1 MLSFLVKIK
10 NEETSITIDL
20 AIWWSRFI
28 GQISVVLI
36 TVFKKEENGGKKGIK
51 HNIMY
56 TVASKSNWC
65 ANFCFCI
72 FFFSEILFFGVITTY
87 FNTCTCRSS
96 CDCWQLQCKSCT
108 WQKRKENNFLKKS
121 CVVSEIRYEFFFNFY
136 SLFFDQLIFFLW
148 KWTSTKEGQQ
158 NIYRIEFRLLFRLGM
173 GKTWFKTDHCLLD
186 LILDVK
192 WILCMCS

>member
-1 MLSFLVKIK
+1 M
-10 NEETSITIDL
+10 
-20 AIWWSRFI
+20 
-28 GQISVVLI
+28 
-36 TVFKKEENGGKKGIK
+36 GGGGGIK

-72 FFFSEILFFGVITTY
+72 YFFSSEILFFGVITTY

-121 CVVSEIRYEFFFNFY
+121 CVVSEIRYEFFPIFILSSLINLYFFFENEQAQKKDNKIYIALNLGCY
-136 SLFFDQLIFFLW
+136 S
-148 KWTSTKEGQQ
+148 
-158 NIYRIEFRLLFRLGM
+158 
-173 GKTWFKTDHCLLD
+173 
-186 LILDVK
+186 V
-192 WILCMCS
+192 